1 MRIMIILALLP
12 ALHAADARARC
23 EISGDAHL
31 WAYDACLW
39 RYETDDTL
47 HPGVIDCVD
56 RNQALIAEAGSCQAK
71 HIFKSRICT
80 LARQWKLKEPDP
92 ATCMALD
99 RPLGAS
105 VRDGGI

>member
-1 MRIMIILALLP
+1 MRPAIVLALLLVLP
-12 ALHAADARARC
+12 DAHAGSRC
-23 EISGDAHL
+23 EISGDVLL

-56 RNQALIAEAGSCQAK
+56 KNRAIIAEVDSCQAK
-71 HIFKSRICT
+71 RIFKSRICT
-80 LARQWKLKEPDP
+80 LAREWQLKEPDP
-92 ATCMALD
+92 TTCMTLD